1 MKSLVLLLFLTLL
14 PNAVRNIAVDLNSTQ
29 ASLYTNN
36 KIVLK
41 FMPANGSPPYK
52 ISYLGIP
59 LEWKAVNSDLVISDF
74 SLNTLQRWIFDIVIQ
89 DARNMQF
96 FQTIKMVLNG
106 YQI

>member
-1 MKSLVLLLFLTLL
+1 MKCLVVLVCLFLLANTVL
-14 PNAVRNIAVDLNSTQ
+14 NISVDLNSTQ

-36 KIVLK
+36 KIVLN
-41 FMPANGSPPYK
+41 FIVRNGTPPYK

-59 LEWKAVNSDLVISDF
+59 LEWNAVNNDLVISNF
-74 SLNTLQRWIFDIVIQ
+74 SLNTLQRWTFDIVIQ
-89 DARNMQF
+89 DARKTQF